1 MCEMNTALAALTLA
15 GGVMKGV
22 AAQQA
27 AGANAATLESNAAL
41 AEAARAD
48 SLARGGQEAGRIRTR
63 GTQTEA
69 SQTADYSA
77 SGVSVKSGS
86 AVDVGASTEAVS
98 ELDAELAKNNAMR
111 EAFGYESQA
120 SNFRRQAAYTR
131 QEGDMAEVT
140 SVLGG
145 VVGGASYLRP
155 LLKVS

>member
-1 MCEMNTALAALTLA
+1 MMALSIGGGLISGAASR
-15 GGVMKGV
+15 
-22 AAQQA
+22 QA
-27 AGANAATLESNAAL
+27 AYANAATMESNAVL
-41 AEAARAD
+41 AEAAKTDA
-48 SLARGGQEAGRIRTR
+48 LARGGQAAGQVRTR

-86 AVDVGASTEAVS
+86 AVDVGSSTEAVS
-98 ELDAELAKNNAMR
+98 ELDAELAKNNARR

-140 SVLGG
+140 SILGG
-145 VVGGASYLRP
+145 AVEGAAYLRP
-155 LLKVS
+155 LMKVS

>member
-1 MCEMNTALAALTLA
+1 MAIL
-15 GGVMKGV
+15 GGVVKGV
-22 AAQQA
+22 ASQQA
-27 AGANAATLESNAAL
+27 AGANAATMESNAAL

-48 SLARGGQEAGRIRTR
+48 ALAQGGQEAGRARMR
-63 GTQTEA
+63 GTQLQA

-120 SNFRRQAAYTR
+120 SNFRRQADYTR